1 MPSAFTTQRRNLND
15 ICSPHSNCPSSCTW
29 IFHVRLRKRRECPF
43 QPGLF
48 KHGNASTFADT
59 HSNTCAHSN
68 TDTNSN
74 AYTNTDTNSNAYTC
88 AHTNTNTNTDSNAY
102 THTDSN
108 SNSSWVNSVS
118 PWILGGFQHN
128 SSCAECHDVQVSK
141 PDEWPVS

>member
-48 KHGNASTFADT
+48 KHGNA
-59 HSNTCAHSN
+59 HSN

-74 AYTNTDTNSNAYTC
+74 AYTCAHSNTDTNSNAYTC
-88 AHTNTNTNTDSNAY
+88 AHTNTNTNTN
-102 THTDSN
+102 TN